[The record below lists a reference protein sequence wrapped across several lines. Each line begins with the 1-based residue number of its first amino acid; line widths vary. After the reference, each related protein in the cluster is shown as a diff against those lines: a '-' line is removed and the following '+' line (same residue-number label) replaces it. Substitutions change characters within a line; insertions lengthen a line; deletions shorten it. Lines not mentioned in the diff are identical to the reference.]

1 MVQSYLGSKPRLSAE
16 KQKVILMKDRV
27 RDKVHD
33 CDPIAV
39 KMLDTTTSF
48 LEDIFNNK
56 IIGPD
61 DYNSM
66 RHQLTTLATK
76 YANTCSCTKK
86 KSNF

>member
-1 MVQSYLGSKPRLSAE
+1 MPQSGSTNYVSAE

-27 RDKVHD
+27 RDKVYE
-33 CDPIAV
+33 CDSIAV

-48 LEDIFNNK
+48 LEDMFNSKK
-56 IIGPD
+56 IDLG
-61 DYNSM
+61 DYNSL

-76 YANTCSCTKK
+76 YADTCSCTKK

>member
-1 MVQSYLGSKPRLSAE
+1 MSKSVQYSSSE
-16 KQKVILMKDRV
+16 KEKIINMKDRV
-27 RDKVHD
+27 RDKIYD

-56 IIGPD
+56 KIHLD

-76 YANTCSCTKK
+76 FSENCSCVKK
-86 KSNF
+86 KTF

>member
-1 MVQSYLGSKPRLSAE
+1 MPKSVQYSSSE
-16 KQKVILMKDRV
+16 KQKVIVMKDRV
-27 RDKVHD
+27 RDKIYD

-56 IIGPD
+56 KIHLD

-76 YANTCSCTKK
+76 FSENCSCVKK
-86 KSNF
+86 KTF

>member
-1 MVQSYLGSKPRLSAE
+1 MTKSVQYSSSE
-16 KQKVILMKDRV
+16 KQKVIVMKDRV
-27 RDKVHD
+27 RDKIYD

-56 IIGPD
+56 KIHID

-76 YANTCSCTKK
+76 FSENCSCVKK
-86 KSNF
+86 KTF